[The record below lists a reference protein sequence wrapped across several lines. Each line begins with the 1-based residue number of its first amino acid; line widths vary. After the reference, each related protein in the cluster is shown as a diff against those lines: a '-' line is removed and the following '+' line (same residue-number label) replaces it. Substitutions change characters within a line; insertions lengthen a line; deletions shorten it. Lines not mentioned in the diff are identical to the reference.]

1 MMPCLFYVHF
11 LGSIPILPNTAKV
24 ILLMCYV
31 LLLENIIFLKPWGKL
46 ESFKIFQPKLSAL
59 GNIPISGFSIYDLAS
74 WEN

>member
-1 MMPCLFYVHF
+1 
-11 LGSIPILPNTAKV
+11 
-24 ILLMCYV
+24 MCYV